1 MKYMGSK
8 ARHAKELLPIILANR
23 AEGQWYVEPFVGGAN
38 MIDKVDGNRIGADY
52 NEYLAEMWKAVST
65 GWLPKELITED
76 DYQSV
81 KDNKEADKALT
92 AYVGFAMSFGGKW
105 FGGYRRDIAGT
116 KDDPTLKALNESEQ
130 SRKSYE
136 SLLKQQKKLLGVDF
150 RHSSYQDLAIPAN
163 SIIYC
168 DPPYKDTTKYKDS
181 FDHEPFYDWCR
192 QKHKEGHQVFVSEY
206 QMPEDFICVWSKEVN
221 SSLTKDTGSK
231 KGVEKLFTLEN
242 RLGRRYE

>member
-23 AEGQWYVEPFVGGAN
+23 TEGQWYVEPFVGGAN

-52 NEYLAEMWKAVST
+52 NEYLAEMWKAVSC
-65 GWLPKELITED
+65 GWNPPEYFDESE
-76 DYQSV
+76 YSV
-81 KDNKEADKALT
+81 VRENKEQYDKALVG
-92 AYVGFAMSFGGKW
+92 YVGFALSYSGKW
-105 FGGYRRDIAGT
+105 FGGWCRDRAG
-116 KDDPTLKALNESEQ
+116 KRNYVNESY
-130 SRKSYE
+130 KNAC
-136 SLLKQQKKLLGVDF
+136 KQFPNLRGVDF

-181 FDHEPFYDWCR
+181 FDHEPFYEWCR

-221 SSLTKDTGSK
+221 SSLTKETGSK

-242 RLGRRYE
+242 L

>member
-8 ARHAKELLPIILANR
+8 ARHAKELLPIILVNR
-23 AEGQWYVEPFVGGAN
+23 TEGQWYVEPFVGGAN

-65 GWLPKELITED
+65 GWVPQELVTED
-76 DYQSV
+76 DYQKV
-81 KDNKEADKALT
+81 KDNKDADKALT
-92 AYVGFAMSFGGKW
+92 SYVGFAMSFGGKW

-116 KDDPTLKALNESEQ
+116 KDDLSLKAFNEAEQ

-136 SLLKQQKKLLGVDF
+136 SLLKQQKKLIGVDF
-150 RHSSYQDLAIPAN
+150 RHSSYQDLDIPAK

-168 DPPYKDTTKYKDS
+168 DPPYKGTTKYKDS
-181 FDHEPFYDWCR
+181 FDHEPFYEWCR

-206 QMPEDFICVWSKEVN
+206 QMPDDFTCIWSKEVN
-221 SSLTKDTGSK
+221 SSLAKKKGSK
-231 KGVEKLFTLEN
+231 KAIEKLFTLKSDDQ
-242 RLGRRYE
+242 

>member
-23 AEGQWYVEPFVGGAN
+23 KEGQWYVEPFVGGAN
-38 MIDKVDGNRIGADY
+38 MIDKVDGNRIGADC
-52 NEYLAEMWKAVST
+52 NEYLIEMWKAVSS
-65 GWLPKELITED
+65 GWMPPELVTEEK
-76 DYQSV
+76 YQKV
-81 KDNKEADKALT
+81 RDNKDNDKPLT
-92 AYVGFAMSFGGKW
+92 SYIGFAMSFGGKW

-116 KDDPTLKALNESEQ
+116 KDDPELKAFNESEQ

-150 RHSSYQDLAIPAN
+150 RHSSYQDLDVPAN

-181 FDHEPFYDWCR
+181 FDHEQFYEWCR
-192 QKHKEGHQVFVSEY
+192 DKHSEGHQIFVSEY
-206 QMPEDFICVWSKEVN
+206 NMPDDFSCVWSKEVN

-231 KGVEKLFTLEN
+231 KGIEKLFVL
-242 RLGRRYE
+242 

>member
-1 MKYMGSK
+1 MKDMGSK

-38 MIDKVDGNRIGADY
+38 MIDKVEGNRIGADI
-52 NEYLAEMWKAVST
+52 NEYLIAMWN
-65 GWLPKELITED
+65 
-76 DYQSV
+76 SV
-81 KDNKEADKALT
+81 KDGWKPPEYVLPDEYKHVRENKENYAKDM
-92 AYVGFAMSFGGKW
+92 VGWVAHGCSYNGKW
-105 FGGYRRDIAGT
+105 FGGFAGKLT
-116 KDDPTLKALNESEQ
+116 TQTGADRNYQVEARNAVIKQAT
-130 SRKSYE
+130 
-136 SLLKQQKKLLGVDF
+136 LLKGVLFEHKTYDEL
-150 RHSSYQDLAIPAN
+150 YIPPN

-181 FDHEPFYDWCR
+181 FDHEPFYEWCR

-221 SSLTKDTGSK
+221 SSLTKETGSE

-242 RLGRRYE
+242 L